1 MTLIKSISG
10 IRGTIGGATSENL
23 TPVDIVK
30 FATAYSH
37 LVIESTT
44 STRPKVVVGR
54 DARISGPMVQALFQQ
69 TLIACGIDVID
80 LGLSTTP
87 TVEFATV
94 NEHADGGV
102 VITASHNPA
111 SDNGIKIFGS
121 NGQKI
126 ADEIEQE
133 IEQLIENKSRVK
145 ISKEGSVVK
154 DENGRN
160 DYITYLLS
168 TISKPLNG
176 ITVVVDCAHGS
187 ASTYAPE
194 VLKRAGSEVIVIGAS
209 PDGENINKGCGST
222 HLDLLAEKVLQ
233 SGADLGI
240 AHDGDADRA
249 LLIDGQGKI
258 VDGDALL
265 ALLAIS
271 AKKKGELPGN
281 KIVATVMSNLGFL
294 NKMKDEGITVEVS
307 SVGDRYV
314 LELMLANQ
322 IYFGGEQSGHVILRK
337 FATTGDGILTA
348 LHILEL
354 IANGEAK
361 AENLSEI
368 FSSYPQVLLNIPVA
382 DKEKVLTSA
391 GLKVATKSAESDL
404 GNNGRILIR
413 ASGTEQLIRVMVEAD
428 TESKANAI
436 AKKLADAVES
446 ASNA

>member
-1 MTLIKSISG
+1 MALFGTDG
-10 IRGTIGGATSENL
+10 IRGSAGSAGSLLNPNLVNAIGVATGIVFNAQAQILIGRDTRKSGLEIERALIAGL
-23 TPVDIVK
+23 TSVGVNVTLIGVIPTPGL
-30 FATAYSH
+30 AH
-37 LVIESTT
+37 LVL
-44 STRPKVVVGR
+44 TRKA
-54 DARISGPMVQALFQQ
+54 DAAIM
-69 TLIACGIDVID
+69 
-80 LGLSTTP
+80 
-87 TVEFATV
+87 
-94 NEHADGGV
+94 
-102 VITASHNPA
+102 ITASHNPA

>member
-1 MTLIKSISG
+1 MALFGTDG
-10 IRGTIGGATSENL
+10 IRGSAGSADSLLNPNLVNAIGVASGIVFQEQAQILIGRDTRKSGLEIERALIAGLTSVGVNVTL
-23 TPVDIVK
+23 IGVIPTPGL
-30 FATAYSH
+30 AH
-37 LVIESTT
+37 LVL
-44 STRPKVVVGR
+44 TRKA
-54 DARISGPMVQALFQQ
+54 DAAIM
-69 TLIACGIDVID
+69 
-80 LGLSTTP
+80 
-87 TVEFATV
+87 
-94 NEHADGGV
+94 
-102 VITASHNPA
+102 ITASHNPA

-391 GLKVATKSAESDL
+391 
-404 GNNGRILIR
+404 
-413 ASGTEQLIRVMVEAD
+413 
-428 TESKANAI
+428 
-436 AKKLADAVES
+436 
-446 ASNA
+446 

>member
-1 MTLIKSISG
+1 MALFGTDG
-10 IRGTIGGATSENL
+10 IRGSAGSPDSVLNLNLVNAIGVATG
-23 TPVDIVK
+23 IV
-30 FATAYSH
+30 FQEQAQI
-37 LVIESTT
+37 LI
-44 STRPKVVVGR
+44 GR
-54 DARISGPMVQALFQQ
+54 DTRKSGLEIEQALIAGLTSVGVNV
-69 TLIACGIDVID
+69 TLIGVIPTP
-80 LGLSTTP
+80 GLAHLLFTRK
-87 TVEFATV
+87 
-94 NEHADGGV
+94 ADAAIM
-102 VITASHNPA
+102 ITASHNPA

-126 ADEIEQE
+126 ADEIERE
-133 IEQLIENKSRVK
+133 IEELIESKPEVE
-145 ISKEGSVVK
+145 ISQKGLVVK

-194 VLKRAGSEVIVIGAS
+194 VLERAGAQVIVIGAS

-222 HLDLLAEKVLQ
+222 HLDLLAAKVLQ

-249 LLIDGQGKI
+249 LLIDGRGKV

-314 LELMLANQ
+314 LELMLANE
-322 IYFGGEQSGHVILRK
+322 IYYGGEQSGHVILRK

-348 LHILEL
+348 LHILES

-368 FSSYPQVLLNIPVA
+368 FTSYPQVLLNIPVA

-446 ASNA
+446 SSNA

>member
-1 MTLIKSISG
+1 MALFGTDG
-10 IRGTIGGATSENL
+10 IRGSAGSADSLLNPNLVNAIGVAAGIVFKPQAQILIGRDTRKSGLEIEQALIAGLTSVGVNVTL
-23 TPVDIVK
+23 IGVIPTPGL
-30 FATAYSH
+30 AH
-37 LVIESTT
+37 LVL
-44 STRPKVVVGR
+44 TRKA
-54 DARISGPMVQALFQQ
+54 DAAIM
-69 TLIACGIDVID
+69 
-80 LGLSTTP
+80 
-87 TVEFATV
+87 
-94 NEHADGGV
+94 
-102 VITASHNPA
+102 ITASHNPA

-126 ADEIEQE
+126 ADEIERE
-133 IEQLIENKSRVK
+133 IEQLIEDKSTVK
-145 ISKEGSVVK
+145 ISQEGSVVK

-194 VLKRAGSEVIVIGAS
+194 VLKRAGAEVIVIGAS
-209 PDGENINKGCGST
+209 PDGENINKDCGST
-222 HLDLLAEKVLQ
+222 HLDLLAAKVLQ

-249 LLIDGQGKI
+249 LLIDGRGKI

-294 NKMKDEGITVEVS
+294 NKMKDEGITVEVA

-314 LELMLANQ
+314 LELMLANE
-322 IYFGGEQSGHVILRK
+322 IYYGGEQSGHIILRK

-354 IANGEAK
+354 ITNGEAK

-368 FSSYPQVLLNIPVA
+368 FSSYPQVLLNIPVT

-391 GLKVATKSAESDL
+391 GMKVASESAESDL

-428 TESKANAI
+428 TESKAQAI

-446 ASNA
+446 SSNA

>member
-1 MTLIKSISG
+1 MALFGTDG
-10 IRGTIGGATSENL
+10 IRGSAGSAGSLLNPNLVNAIGVATGIIFKPQARILIGRDTRKSGLEIEQALIAGL
-23 TPVDIVK
+23 TSVGVNVTLIGVIPTPGL
-30 FATAYSH
+30 AH
-37 LVIESTT
+37 LVL
-44 STRPKVVVGR
+44 TRKA
-54 DARISGPMVQALFQQ
+54 DAAIM
-69 TLIACGIDVID
+69 
-80 LGLSTTP
+80 
-87 TVEFATV
+87 
-94 NEHADGGV
+94 
-102 VITASHNPA
+102 ITASHNPA

-126 ADEIEQE
+126 ADEIERE
-133 IEQLIENKSRVK
+133 IEQLIENKSEVK
-145 ISKEGSVVK
+145 ISQEGSVVK

-176 ITVVVDCAHGS
+176 ITIVVDCAHGS

-194 VLKRAGSEVIVIGAS
+194 VLKRAGAEVIVIGAS
-209 PDGENINKGCGST
+209 PDGENINKDCGST
-222 HLDLLAEKVLQ
+222 HLDLLAAKVLQ

-249 LLIDGQGKI
+249 LLIDGHGKV

-294 NKMKDEGITVEVS
+294 NKMKDEGITVEIA

-314 LELMLANQ
+314 LELMLANE

-361 AENLSEI
+361 AKNLSEI
-368 FSSYPQVLLNIPVA
+368 FSSYPQVLLNIPVIN
-382 DKEKVLTSA
+382 KEKALTSTE
-391 GLKVATKSAESDL
+391 LKIATKAAESDL
-404 GNNGRILIR
+404 GNDGRILIR
-413 ASGTEQLIRVMVEAD
+413 ASGTEPLIRVMVEAS
-428 TESKANAI
+428 TQSTAEVI
-436 AKKLADAVES
+436 ARKLADAVES
-446 ASNA
+446 AANA

>member
-1 MTLIKSISG
+1 VALFGTDG
-10 IRGTIGGATSENL
+10 IRGSAGSADSLLNPNLVNAIGVAAGIIFKPQAQILIGRDTRKSGLEIEQALIAGLTSVGVNVTL
-23 TPVDIVK
+23 IGVIPTPGL
-30 FATAYSH
+30 AH
-37 LVIESTT
+37 LVL
-44 STRPKVVVGR
+44 TRKA
-54 DARISGPMVQALFQQ
+54 DAAIM
-69 TLIACGIDVID
+69 
-80 LGLSTTP
+80 
-87 TVEFATV
+87 
-94 NEHADGGV
+94 
-102 VITASHNPA
+102 ITASHNPA

-126 ADEIEQE
+126 ADEIERD
-133 IEQLIENKSRVK
+133 IEQLIEDKSKAK
-145 ISKEGSVVK
+145 ISQEGSVVK

-168 TISKPLNG
+168 SISKPLNG

-194 VLKRAGSEVIVIGAS
+194 VLKRAGAEVIVIGAS
-209 PDGENINKGCGST
+209 PDGENINKDCGST
-222 HLDLLAEKVLQ
+222 HLDLLAAKVLQ

-249 LLIDGQGKI
+249 LLIDGRGKV

-294 NKMKDEGITVEVS
+294 NKMKDEGITVEVA

-314 LELMLANQ
+314 LELMLANE
-322 IYFGGEQSGHVILRK
+322 IYYGGEQSGHIILRK

-361 AENLSEI
+361 SENLSEI
-368 FSSYPQVLLNIPVA
+368 FSSYPQVLLNIPVT

-391 GLKVATKSAESDL
+391 GLKVATQSAESDL
-404 GNNGRILIR
+404 GINGRILIR

-428 TESKANAI
+428 TESKAHAI

-446 ASNA
+446 SSNA

>member
-1 MTLIKSISG
+1 MALFGTDG
-10 IRGTIGGATSENL
+10 IRGSAGSADSLLNPNLVNAIGVATGIVFQEQSQILIGRDTRKSGLEIEQALIAGL
-23 TPVDIVK
+23 TSVGVNVTLIGVIPTPGL
-30 FATAYSH
+30 AH
-37 LVIESTT
+37 LVL
-44 STRPKVVVGR
+44 TRKA
-54 DARISGPMVQALFQQ
+54 DAAIM
-69 TLIACGIDVID
+69 
-80 LGLSTTP
+80 
-87 TVEFATV
+87 
-94 NEHADGGV
+94 
-102 VITASHNPA
+102 ITASHNPA

-133 IEQLIENKSRVK
+133 IEQLIENKSQIK

-194 VLKRAGSEVIVIGAS
+194 VLKRAGAEVIVVGAS

-222 HLDLLAEKVLQ
+222 HLDLLAAKVLQ

-294 NKMKDEGITVEVS
+294 NKMKDEGITVEVA

-314 LELMLANQ
+314 LELMLANE

-446 ASNA
+446 SSNA

>member
-1 MTLIKSISG
+1 MALFGTDG
-10 IRGTIGGATSENL
+10 IRGSAGSADSLLNPNLVNAIGVATGIVFQEQAQILIGRDTRKSGLEIEQALIAGL
-23 TPVDIVK
+23 TSVGVNVTLIGVIPTPGL
-30 FATAYSH
+30 AH
-37 LVIESTT
+37 LVL
-44 STRPKVVVGR
+44 TRKA
-54 DARISGPMVQALFQQ
+54 DAAIM
-69 TLIACGIDVID
+69 
-80 LGLSTTP
+80 
-87 TVEFATV
+87 
-94 NEHADGGV
+94 
-102 VITASHNPA
+102 ITASHNPA

-133 IEQLIENKSRVK
+133 IEQLIENKSQRK
-145 ISKEGSVVK
+145 ISKEGSVVN

-194 VLKRAGSEVIVIGAS
+194 VLKSAGAEVIVIGAS

-222 HLDLLAEKVLQ
+222 HLDLLAARVLQ

-314 LELMLANQ
+314 LELMLANE

-382 DKEKVLTSA
+382 DKEKVLTST
-391 GLKVATKSAESDL
+391 GLKGATKSAESDL

>member
-1 MTLIKSISG
+1 MALFGTDG
-10 IRGTIGGATSENL
+10 IRGSAGSADSLLNPNLVNEIGVATGIVFQEQAQILIGRDTRKSGLEIEQALIAGL
-23 TPVDIVK
+23 TSVGVNVTLIGVIPTPGL
-30 FATAYSH
+30 AH
-37 LVIESTT
+37 LVL
-44 STRPKVVVGR
+44 TRKA
-54 DARISGPMVQALFQQ
+54 DAAIM
-69 TLIACGIDVID
+69 
-80 LGLSTTP
+80 
-87 TVEFATV
+87 
-94 NEHADGGV
+94 
-102 VITASHNPA
+102 ITASHNPA

-126 ADEIEQE
+126 ADEIERE
-133 IEQLIENKSRVK
+133 IEQLIENKSEVK
-145 ISKEGSVVK
+145 ISQEGSVAK

-194 VLKRAGSEVIVIGAS
+194 VLKRAGAEVIVIGAS

-222 HLDLLAEKVLQ
+222 HLDLLAAKVLQ

-314 LELMLANQ
+314 LELMLANE

>member
-1 MTLIKSISG
+1 VALFGTDG
-10 IRGTIGGATSENL
+10 IRGSAGSADSLLNPNLVNAIGVATGIVFQEQAQILIGRDTRKSGLEIEKALIAGL
-23 TPVDIVK
+23 TSVGVNVTLIGVIPTPGL
-30 FATAYSH
+30 AH
-37 LVIESTT
+37 LVL
-44 STRPKVVVGR
+44 TRKA
-54 DARISGPMVQALFQQ
+54 DAAIM
-69 TLIACGIDVID
+69 
-80 LGLSTTP
+80 
-87 TVEFATV
+87 
-94 NEHADGGV
+94 
-102 VITASHNPA
+102 ITASHNPA

-133 IEQLIENKSRVK
+133 IEQLIENKSQIK
-145 ISKEGSVVK
+145 TSKEGSVVK

-194 VLKRAGSEVIVIGAS
+194 VLNRAGAEVIVIGAS

-294 NKMKDEGITVEVS
+294 NKMKVEGITVEVS

-314 LELMLANQ
+314 LELMLANE

-361 AENLSEI
+361 AKNLSEI

-382 DKEKVLTSA
+382 DKEKVLTST
-391 GLKVATKSAESDL
+391 GLKGATKSAESDL

>member
-1 MTLIKSISG
+1 MALFGTDG
-10 IRGTIGGATSENL
+10 IRGSAGSADSLLNPNLVNAIGVATGIVFQEQAQILIGRDTRKSGLEIEQALIAGL
-23 TPVDIVK
+23 TSVGVNVTLIGVIPTPGL
-30 FATAYSH
+30 AH
-37 LVIESTT
+37 LVL
-44 STRPKVVVGR
+44 TRKA
-54 DARISGPMVQALFQQ
+54 DAAIM
-69 TLIACGIDVID
+69 
-80 LGLSTTP
+80 
-87 TVEFATV
+87 
-94 NEHADGGV
+94 
-102 VITASHNPA
+102 ITASHNPA

-133 IEQLIENKSRVK
+133 IEQLIENKSQRK

-194 VLKRAGSEVIVIGAS
+194 VLKSAGAEVIVIGAS

-222 HLDLLAEKVLQ
+222 HLDLLAARVLQ

-249 LLIDGQGKI
+249 LLIDGLGKI

-314 LELMLANQ
+314 LELMLANE

-382 DKEKVLTSA
+382 DKEKVLTST
-391 GLKVATKSAESDL
+391 GLKGATKSAESDL

>member
-1 MTLIKSISG
+1 MALFGTDG
-10 IRGTIGGATSENL
+10 IRGSAGSADSLLNPDLVNAIGVATGIIFKPQAQILIGRDTRKSGLEIEQALIAGL
-23 TPVDIVK
+23 TSVGVNVTLIGVIPTPGL
-30 FATAYSH
+30 AH
-37 LVIESTT
+37 LVL
-44 STRPKVVVGR
+44 TRKA
-54 DARISGPMVQALFQQ
+54 DAAIM
-69 TLIACGIDVID
+69 
-80 LGLSTTP
+80 
-87 TVEFATV
+87 
-94 NEHADGGV
+94 
-102 VITASHNPA
+102 ITASHNPA

-133 IEQLIENKSRVK
+133 IEQLIENKSQTK

-154 DENGRN
+154 DENVRN

-187 ASTYAPE
+187 ASKYAPE
-194 VLKRAGSEVIVIGAS
+194 VLKRAGAEVIVIGAS

-222 HLDLLAEKVLQ
+222 HLDLLAAKVLQ

-314 LELMLANQ
+314 LELMLANE

-446 ASNA
+446 SSNA

>member
-1 MTLIKSISG
+1 MALFGTDG
-10 IRGTIGGATSENL
+10 IRGSAGSADSLLNPNLVNAIGVATGIVFQEQSQILIGRDTRKSGLEIEQALIAGL
-23 TPVDIVK
+23 TSVGVNVTLIGVIPTPGL
-30 FATAYSH
+30 AH
-37 LVIESTT
+37 LVL
-44 STRPKVVVGR
+44 TRKA
-54 DARISGPMVQALFQQ
+54 DAAIM
-69 TLIACGIDVID
+69 
-80 LGLSTTP
+80 
-87 TVEFATV
+87 
-94 NEHADGGV
+94 
-102 VITASHNPA
+102 ITASHNPA

-194 VLKRAGSEVIVIGAS
+194 VLKRAGAEVIVVGAS
-209 PDGENINKGCGST
+209 PDGENINKDCGST
-222 HLDLLAEKVLQ
+222 HLDLLAAKVLQ
-233 SGADLGI
+233 SGADLGV

-249 LLIDGQGKI
+249 LLIDGHGKV

-294 NKMKDEGITVEVS
+294 NKMKDEGITVEVA

-314 LELMLANQ
+314 LELMLANE

-446 ASNA
+446 SSNA

>member
-1 MTLIKSISG
+1 MALFGTDG
-10 IRGTIGGATSENL
+10 IRGSAGSADSLLNPNLVNAIGVASGIVFQEQAQILIGRDTRKSGLEIERALIAGLTSVGVNVTL
-23 TPVDIVK
+23 IGVIPTPGL
-30 FATAYSH
+30 AH
-37 LVIESTT
+37 LVL
-44 STRPKVVVGR
+44 TRKA
-54 DARISGPMVQALFQQ
+54 DAAIM
-69 TLIACGIDVID
+69 
-80 LGLSTTP
+80 
-87 TVEFATV
+87 
-94 NEHADGGV
+94 
-102 VITASHNPA
+102 ITASHNPA
-111 SDNGIKIFGS
+111 SDIGIKIFGS

-428 TESKANAI
+428 AESKANAI

>member
-1 MTLIKSISG
+1 MALFGTDG
-10 IRGTIGGATSENL
+10 IRGSAGSADSLLNPNLVNEIGVATGIVFQEQAQILIGRDTRKSGLEIEQALIAGL
-23 TPVDIVK
+23 TSVGVNVTLIGVIPTPGL
-30 FATAYSH
+30 AH
-37 LVIESTT
+37 LVL
-44 STRPKVVVGR
+44 TRKA
-54 DARISGPMVQALFQQ
+54 DAAIM
-69 TLIACGIDVID
+69 
-80 LGLSTTP
+80 
-87 TVEFATV
+87 
-94 NEHADGGV
+94 
-102 VITASHNPA
+102 ITASHNPA

-133 IEQLIENKSRVK
+133 IEQLIENKSQIK

-194 VLKRAGSEVIVIGAS
+194 VLKRAGAEVIVIGAS

-222 HLDLLAEKVLQ
+222 HLDLLAAKVLQ

-271 AKKKGELPGN
+271 AKKKGVLPGN

-314 LELMLANQ
+314 LELMLANE

>member
-1 MTLIKSISG
+1 MALFGTDG
-10 IRGTIGGATSENL
+10 IRGSAGSADSLLNPNLVNAIGVATGIVFQEQAQILIGRDTRKSGLEIEKALIAGL
-23 TPVDIVK
+23 TSVGVNVTLIGVIPTPGL
-30 FATAYSH
+30 AH
-37 LVIESTT
+37 LVL
-44 STRPKVVVGR
+44 TRKA
-54 DARISGPMVQALFQQ
+54 DAAIM
-69 TLIACGIDVID
+69 
-80 LGLSTTP
+80 
-87 TVEFATV
+87 
-94 NEHADGGV
+94 
-102 VITASHNPA
+102 ITASHNPA

-133 IEQLIENKSRVK
+133 IEQLIENKSQIK
-145 ISKEGSVVK
+145 TSKEGSVVK

-194 VLKRAGSEVIVIGAS
+194 VLNRAGAEVIVIGAS

-258 VDGDALL
+258 VDGDVLL

-294 NKMKDEGITVEVS
+294 NKMKVEGITVEVS

-314 LELMLANQ
+314 LELMLANE

-382 DKEKVLTSA
+382 DKEKVLTST

>member
-1 MTLIKSISG
+1 MALFGTDG
-10 IRGTIGGATSENL
+10 IRGSAGSADSLLNPNLVNAIGVATGIVFQEQAQILIGRDTRKSGLEIEQALIAGL
-23 TPVDIVK
+23 TSVGVNVTLIGVIPTPGL
-30 FATAYSH
+30 AH
-37 LVIESTT
+37 LVL
-44 STRPKVVVGR
+44 TRKA
-54 DARISGPMVQALFQQ
+54 DAAIM
-69 TLIACGIDVID
+69 
-80 LGLSTTP
+80 
-87 TVEFATV
+87 
-94 NEHADGGV
+94 
-102 VITASHNPA
+102 ITASHNPA

-133 IEQLIENKSRVK
+133 IEQLIENKSQRK

-194 VLKRAGSEVIVIGAS
+194 VLKSAGAEVIVIGAS

-222 HLDLLAEKVLQ
+222 HLDLLAARVLQ

-314 LELMLANQ
+314 LELMLANE

-382 DKEKVLTSA
+382 DKEKVLTST
-391 GLKVATKSAESDL
+391 GLKGATKSAESNL

>member
-1 MTLIKSISG
+1 MALFGTDG
-10 IRGTIGGATSENL
+10 IRGSAGSADSLLNPNLVNAIGVAAGIVFKPQAQILIGRDTRKSGLEIEQALIAGLTSVGVNVTL
-23 TPVDIVK
+23 IGVIPTPGL
-30 FATAYSH
+30 AH
-37 LVIESTT
+37 LVL
-44 STRPKVVVGR
+44 TRKA
-54 DARISGPMVQALFQQ
+54 DAAIM
-69 TLIACGIDVID
+69 
-80 LGLSTTP
+80 
-87 TVEFATV
+87 
-94 NEHADGGV
+94 
-102 VITASHNPA
+102 ITASHNPA

-126 ADEIEQE
+126 ADEIERE
-133 IEQLIENKSRVK
+133 IEQLIEDKSTVK
-145 ISKEGSVVK
+145 ISQEGSVVK

-194 VLKRAGSEVIVIGAS
+194 VLKRAGAEVIVIGAS
-209 PDGENINKGCGST
+209 PDGENINKDCGST
-222 HLDLLAEKVLQ
+222 HLDLLAAKVLQ

-249 LLIDGQGKI
+249 LLIDGRGKI

-294 NKMKDEGITVEVS
+294 NKMKDEGITVEVA

-314 LELMLANQ
+314 LEQMLANE
-322 IYFGGEQSGHVILRK
+322 IYYGGEQSGHIILRK

-354 IANGEAK
+354 ITNGEAK

-368 FSSYPQVLLNIPVA
+368 FSSYPQVLLNIPVT

-428 TESKANAI
+428 TESKAQAI

-446 ASNA
+446 SSNA

>member
-1 MTLIKSISG
+1 MALFGTDG
-10 IRGTIGGATSENL
+10 IRGSAGSADSLLNPNLVNEIGVATGIVFQEQAQILIGRDTRKSGLEIEQALIAGL
-23 TPVDIVK
+23 TSVGVTVTLIGVIPTPGL
-30 FATAYSH
+30 AH
-37 LVIESTT
+37 LVL
-44 STRPKVVVGR
+44 TRKA
-54 DARISGPMVQALFQQ
+54 DAAIM
-69 TLIACGIDVID
+69 
-80 LGLSTTP
+80 
-87 TVEFATV
+87 
-94 NEHADGGV
+94 
-102 VITASHNPA
+102 ITASHNPA

-133 IEQLIENKSRVK
+133 IEQLIENKSQIK

-194 VLKRAGSEVIVIGAS
+194 ILKRAGAEVIVIGAS

-222 HLDLLAEKVLQ
+222 HLDLLAAKVLQ

-314 LELMLANQ
+314 LELMLANE

>member
-1 MTLIKSISG
+1 MALFGTDG
-10 IRGTIGGATSENL
+10 IRGSAGSADSLLNPNLVNAIGVASGIVFQEQAQILIGRDTRKSGLEIELALIAGLTSVGVNVTL
-23 TPVDIVK
+23 IGVIPTPGL
-30 FATAYSH
+30 AH
-37 LVIESTT
+37 LVL
-44 STRPKVVVGR
+44 TRKA
-54 DARISGPMVQALFQQ
+54 DAAIM
-69 TLIACGIDVID
+69 
-80 LGLSTTP
+80 
-87 TVEFATV
+87 
-94 NEHADGGV
+94 
-102 VITASHNPA
+102 ITASHNPA

-428 TESKANAI
+428 AESKANAI